1 MKDNTLKDSTGNSL
15 DIYSNKVYELADE
28 YINTLDNPDDIKG
41 LNKGL
46 FTGMIKYIYINC
58 FKDNKPNYD
67 DIELLDSIFGIYTSL
82 CYKYNKRPTI
92 LNFSL
97 FSGIDRD
104 TISDWSNGVY
114 RNGNGDKLGSLH
126 LRTAKKWLRE
136 CESSLVDGAIEQN
149 GIGCIFALK
158 ANYGYTET
166 APAQV
171 PYSGDIH
178 KSIEQ
183 IAQEHS
189 VNGALEDKQSV
200 VDMPTAE
207 F

>member
-58 FKDNKPNYD
+58 FKDKPLDNNN
-67 DIELLDSIFGIYTSL
+67 IQLLDSVWSIYTSL
-82 CYKYNKRPTI
+82 CYKYLKRPS
-92 LNFSL
+92 LLGFSL
-97 FSGIDRD
+97 MVGIAND
-104 TISDWSNGVY
+104 TFTRWSNGTF
-114 RNGNGDKLGSLH
+114 RAGEGGELGSPH
-126 LRTAKKWLRE
+126 SRTVKKWMQE
-136 CESSLVDGAIEQN
+136 CELSLVDGAIEQN

-166 APAQV
+166 APA
-171 PYSGDIH
+171 
-178 KSIEQ
+178 
-183 IAQEHS
+183 
-189 VNGALEDKQSV
+189 
-200 VDMPTAE
+200 
-207 F
+207 